1 MIKRETT
8 RQEQIRKYVYRKRKG
23 KQTDIDNQIDVNREK
38 IVKKRMGEEER
49 KMNRKKE
56 REREGQ

>member
-49 KMNRKKE
+49 KMNRKSE
-56 REREGQ
+56 REREG